1 VIFDTHLTVVPVL
14 LIEGSGIYFPKVWGP
29 RPLSPGNG
37 RTYTTGMWDS
47 TAMLVRRLRWFLPL
61 CLALAACAPAAGP
74 ADLGQA
80 ATPFSGPPR
89 ALVVDSDMDGDSLMA
104 LLYLLQRPD
113 LDLLAITVSGTG
125 LTHCA
130 AGVANALG
138 LVALVGHAPIPVAC
152 GSETTLGEGHTSS
165 PDWRAAADAGYGL
178 ALPEGGKPAAGTAVE
193 VLTAVLGAA
202 PAPVLVLTLGPLT
215 NLAQALLAQPAL
227 VDHIAMIYVMG
238 GALNVDGNVEAAP
251 LAEWNVY
258 IDPQAA
264 QVVLASGAP
273 VTLVP
278 LDATNTLPVTAGYA
292 RQITQQA
299 ASPAAQAVAQVLA
312 AQSAEIEAGGLYF
325 WDVLAAVLVSEP
337 GLAATR
343 PATVQVVTSG
353 PDAGRTVEAADGARV
368 LVADEPSPAR
378 FAQLFLAT
386 LNAED

>member
-1 VIFDTHLTVVPVL
+1 MIFDTHLTVVPVL

-202 PAPVLVLTLGPLT
+202 PAPVLVLTLGPLLFGVDLLRRKPLPQG
-215 NLAQALLAQPAL
+215 NALPLLLGL
-227 VDHIAMIYVMG
+227 VLFTTPWLRDTV
-238 GALNVDGNVEAAP
+238 
-251 LAEWNVY
+251 
-258 IDPQAA
+258 QAA
-264 QVVLASGAP
+264 LFGLGWGVLGYVLWRPARLAP
-273 VTLVP
+273 GHPSL
-278 LDATNTLPVTAGYA
+278 
-292 RQITQQA
+292 
-299 ASPAAQAVAQVLA
+299 VAQ
-312 AQSAEIEAGGLYF
+312 
-325 WDVLAAVLVSEP
+325 
-337 GLAATR
+337 
-343 PATVQVVTSG
+343 
-353 PDAGRTVEAADGARV
+353 
-368 LVADEPSPAR
+368 
-378 FAQLFLAT
+378 
-386 LNAED
+386 